1 LSVQGDRMRTVQLL
15 KQLQNLGIKVWAE
28 GDRLRVRSST
38 GLSDEIRRELQERRP
53 ELLALF
59 AQVSQPGDSSPA
71 LVRVGRSAPI
81 APTYAQQRLWF
92 LDQFQPGVPNY
103 NLSDRIEIKHEIDI
117 AALQR
122 AVTELVR
129 RHEVLRTSFPAVNGV
144 PMQLI
149 APAAQVALP
158 VLDLSGLPEAE
169 RMAEVRRLALEESR
183 KPFNLATGPLLRV
196 ALIRVRAAHYFWL
209 LTIHHIISDEWSKR
223 IIDEELETLYAA
235 FSAGLA
241 SPLPELSIQWAD
253 FAAWQ
258 TRCLRDERLDRNVQF
273 WTEQLQGE
281 LPVLQLPR
289 DRPRRLPARGR
300 GAKFSFLPALSRA
313 LRELSKTEG
322 ATLFMVLLAGYAI
335 TLSRYTHQEDI
346 VVGSAVS
353 DRSRVETEAM
363 IGFLLNMLPLRI
375 RVDPQSTFRELL
387 QQVRRTCLGAYAH
400 QDFPYESL
408 MQHSAVEWVATGD
421 SLFRTML
428 VLHNTPPPS
437 VRRGSLGFWDPHED
451 SDRTPAAGSLFGTY
465 EEDDTNNGTT
475 RFDME
480 IIFSERGN
488 GIRGKIEYDADIFT
502 GDAAERL
509 LQRLQML
516 LRSAAATPD
525 CKVAELEW
533 MTEQERQLLK
543 SWSFGPRRVL
553 DVTLLHQLFERS
565 TRLYPVAIA
574 VEEGD
579 GQSITYA
586 DLNARSNQIAV
597 LLREMGAGPE
607 SSVGILFE
615 RSIDMFAAVLAVL
628 KAGAAYVPLDTS
640 FPEERLNFMIED
652 ARVDYLVT
660 LQPTLGALP
669 AFGGR
674 ALCLDRDGAQ
684 IASADTSN
692 ANYPMSPDSLAC
704 VLYPSR
710 SAARPRGVML
720 THRGLAG
727 YIDDATRAYGLSRA
741 DRILQFASTG
751 LDASLEESLLAFG
764 TGAALVL
771 PPERMLDSTSAFVER
786 CKELRLTSL
795 VLPIGYWQEW
805 VAKLETF
812 DLPPHLRRVIVI
824 VGGERVAPDKL
835 AKWHRHINGKI
846 QLFNTYVPTEGSI
859 AATCSLMVATPSDES
874 FDAAVSIGKPVAN
887 CAVHVLDQRMQPVPC
902 GVPGEVYVAGL
913 PVARGYFGNVAL
925 TAERFIADPS
935 NSEHG
940 ARLYRTGD
948 LARFLP
954 DGTLQW
960 QGRIDSPVKI
970 RGHYIELREIEV
982 ILEEH
987 TGVKGAVVV
996 IREDEPG
1003 DKRLVAYVVP
1013 VEGSALDA
1021 AQLRVYLRSKLPSY
1035 MAPAAFVLLPAFP
1048 VTISGKVNKRALP
1061 APNVARN
1068 DKVPV
1073 IRVTFLQ
1080 KPRENVRRING

>member
-1 LSVQGDRMRTVQLL
+1 MSVQGDRVRTVQFL

-28 GDRLRVRSST
+28 GDRLRIRTST

-53 ELLALF
+53 ELLVLF

-71 LVRVGRSAPI
+71 LVRVDRRTPI

-92 LDQFQPGVPNY
+92 LDRFQPGVPNY
-103 NLSDRIEIKHEIDI
+103 NLSDRIEINHEIDI

-144 PMQLI
+144 PVQLI
-149 APAAQVALP
+149 APAAQVSLP
-158 VLDLSGLPEAE
+158 VLDLTGLPEAE
-169 RMAEVRRLALEESR
+169 RMTEVRRLALEESR

-196 ALIRVRAAHYFWL
+196 ALIRVRAAYYFWL

-258 TRCLRDERLDRNVQF
+258 TRCLRDERLDRNVKF

-281 LPVLQLPR
+281 LPVLELPR
-289 DRPRRLPARGR
+289 DRPGRLPARGR
-300 GAKFSFLPALSRA
+300 AAKFSFAPSLSRA

-363 IGFLLNMLPLRI
+363 IGFLLNTLPLRI

-421 SLFRTML
+421 SLFRTVL
-428 VLHNTPPPS
+428 ALHNTPPPS
-437 VRRGSLGFWDPHED
+437 VRRGSLGFWDPHQD
-451 SDRTPAAGSLFGTY
+451 TDRTPGSESLFGTY
-465 EEDDTNNGTT
+465 ERDDTNNGTT

-480 IIFSERGN
+480 ILFNERGN

-516 LRSAAATPD
+516 LHSATATPD
-525 CKVAELEW
+525 CKVVELEW
-533 MTEQERQLLK
+533 ITEQQRQLLK
-543 SWSFGPRRVL
+543 SWSFGPRLVL
-553 DVTLLHQLFERS
+553 DVTRLHQLFERAA
-565 TRLYPVAIA
+565 RLYPVAIA
-574 VEEGD
+574 IEEGD
-579 GQSITYA
+579 RQSITYA
-586 DLNARSNQIAV
+586 DLNARANQIAV

-615 RSIDMFAAVLAVL
+615 RSIDMFAALLAVL

-640 FPEERLNFMIED
+640 FPEERLNFMIDD
-652 ARVDYLVT
+652 ARVGYLVT
-660 LQPTLGALP
+660 LQPALRALP

-674 ALCLDRDGAQ
+674 VLCLDRDGAQ

-692 ANYPMSPDSLAC
+692 ANYPISPDNLAC

-710 SAARPRGVML
+710 STARPRGLML
-720 THRGLAG
+720 THRGLAS
-727 YIDDATRAYGLSRA
+727 YIDDATRAYAISRA
-741 DRILQFASTG
+741 DRILQFASIA
-751 LDASLEESLLAFG
+751 LDASFEESLLAFA
-764 TGAALVL
+764 TGATLVL
-771 PPERMLDSTSAFVER
+771 PTERMLDSTSAFVDQ
-786 CKELRLTSL
+786 CKELRVTSL
-795 VLPIGYWQEW
+795 VLPIGW
-805 VAKLETF
+805 VAQLETF
-812 DLPPHLRRVIVI
+812 DLPPHLRRVV

-846 QLFNTYVPTEGSI
+846 QLFNTYGPTEGSI
-859 AATCSLMVATPSDES
+859 AVTRGLMMATPSDET
-874 FDAAVSIGKPVAN
+874 FDAEVSMGRPVAN
-887 CAVHVLDQRMQPVPC
+887 CAVHVLDRWMRPVPC
-902 GVPGEVYVAGL
+902 DVPGEVYVAGL
-913 PVARGYFGNVAL
+913 PVARGYFGNAAL

-954 DGTLQW
+954 DGTLQYR
-960 QGRIDSPVKI
+960 GRIDSQVKI
-970 RGHYIELREIEV
+970 RGHHIEPREVEM

-1013 VEGSALDA
+1013 VEGCALDA
-1021 AQLRVYLRSKLPSY
+1021 ARLRTYLRPKLPSY
-1035 MAPAAFVLLPAFP
+1035 MVPDAFVLLPGFP
-1048 VTISGKVNKRALP
+1048 ETSSGKVNKRALP
-1061 APNVARN
+1061 APSVARTS
-1068 DKVPV
+1068 KVSPV
-1073 IRVTFLQ
+1073 RVTFLK
-1080 KPRENVRRING
+1080 KPARKRR